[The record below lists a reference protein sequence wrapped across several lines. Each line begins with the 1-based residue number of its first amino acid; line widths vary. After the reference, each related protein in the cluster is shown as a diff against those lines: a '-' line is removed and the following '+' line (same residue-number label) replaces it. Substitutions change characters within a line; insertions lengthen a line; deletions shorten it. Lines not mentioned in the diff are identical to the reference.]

1 MKTSKVASRLKEIWP
16 NIKKIVGYWEKLP
29 ASKRPSSKSY
39 LAVKKG
45 VEDELLVAK
54 LSSFSYIASL
64 LQPYLTKYQT
74 DDPMLPFL
82 GKDLEGLHRSLL
94 LLVIKPDALDK
105 CESPA
110 ALLQIDFSDKS
121 IYLKLKDI
129 HFGFSTEE
137 ELKNLQRQ
145 DKVSSTDVKAFE
157 KEAAIMVISIVE
169 KLSEK
174 SPLNYCLVR
183 TADAFDPVLMV
194 SSTSLHLRNKMKKL
208 LTHLVSLKIISST
221 LAEKAMP
228 QYLELLTTLNQ
239 DHFENAKAFD
249 HQDCRLDDFFFQKP
263 TLKIPNELKSILKLV
278 LVISHGQASVER
290 GFNTNKSISKA
301 NLSEKSMVSRK
312 MIIDHMQK
320 KNLLPSTIELTNKF
334 IKSVKC
340 AHQRYHFD
348 LEEQRKKAKSDLRN
362 QQLEILNAEMTEL
375 MQRKQ
380 LLVDACKNLD
390 NEFI

>member
-1 MKTSKVASRLKEIWP
+1 
-16 NIKKIVGYWEKLP
+16 
-29 ASKRPSSKSY
+29 
-39 LAVKKG
+39 
-45 VEDELLVAK
+45 
-54 LSSFSYIASL
+54 
-64 LQPYLTKYQT
+64 
-74 DDPMLPFL
+74 
-82 GKDLEGLHRSLL
+82 
-94 LLVIKPDALDK
+94 
-105 CESPA
+105 
-110 ALLQIDFSDKS
+110 
-121 IYLKLKDI
+121 
-129 HFGFSTEE
+129 
-137 ELKNLQRQ
+137 LQRQ

-290 GFNTNKSISKA
+290 GFNTNKSISIV
-301 NLSEKSMVSRK
+301 NSSEKSMVSRK
-312 MIIDHMQK
+312 II
-320 KNLLPSTIELTNKF
+320 
-334 IKSVKC
+334 C
-340 AHQRYHFD
+340 
-348 LEEQRKKAKSDLRN
+348 RK
-362 QQLEILNAEMTEL
+362 TVYFC
-375 MQRKQ
+375 Q
-380 LLVDACKNLD
+380 LLS
-390 NEFI
+390 